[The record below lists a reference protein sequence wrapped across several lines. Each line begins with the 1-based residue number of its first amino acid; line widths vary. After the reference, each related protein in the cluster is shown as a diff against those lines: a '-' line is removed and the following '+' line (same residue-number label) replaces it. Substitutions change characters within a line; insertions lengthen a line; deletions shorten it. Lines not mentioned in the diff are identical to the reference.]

1 MEQSSPITI
10 FKYEDT
16 DIAFRAD
23 DGTAMVNATQMA
35 RTFGKKP
42 IKWLELP
49 STEEYLNSLSNVRK
63 SDISSLVQTKQ
74 GSPNNGG
81 STWMHEDVALEFA
94 RWLSPMFAIWCN
106 DRIKELFKNGIAVAN
121 PQTIAELRQVCDLQ
135 AQNFELQS
143 KNYELI
149 KSLHNNNIMKGRT
162 QQILDAAIA
171 MLPKL
176 ATTTDIAS
184 RYGMTAK
191 QLNDRLE
198 EAQIIHRTNG
208 NIYLTEG
215 YVNKGV
221 AVDCPYCDSGEDTKN
236 YLRWTNVGQ
245 VFLFLLIK
253 HYFNTDIVWEMFDN
267 GKVIIKHP
275 IK

>member
-1 MEQSSPITI
+1 MEQSTPITI
-10 FKYEDT
+10 FKYEDA
-16 DIAFRAD
+16 DIAFKAD

-35 RTFGKKP
+35 KPFGKRP
-42 IKWLELP
+42 NDWMGLQ
-49 STEEYLNSLSNVRK
+49 STKDFMEALSVTKNIGITSLL
-63 SDISSLVQTKQ
+63 ITKRGNFADKREQ
-74 GSPNNGG
+74 G
-81 STWMHEDVALEFA
+81 TWMHEDVALEFA

-106 DRIKELFKNGIAVAN
+106 DRIKELLRNGITTVN
-121 PQTIAELRQVCDLQ
+121 PKSVTDLRKVCELQ
-135 AQNFELQS
+135 ADNLILY
-143 KNYELI
+143 KNLNNLKMQLN
-149 KSLHNNNIMKGRT
+149 KSNQLV
-162 QQILDAAIA
+162 DAAINL
-171 MLPKL
+171 LPKL

-221 AVDCPYCDSGEDTKN
+221 AVDCPYCENDEDIKN
-236 YLRWTNVGQ
+236 YLRWSRVGQ

-253 HYFNTDIVWEMFDN
+253 HNFNTGFVWDLFDN
-267 GKVIIKHP
+267 GNSIVNLP